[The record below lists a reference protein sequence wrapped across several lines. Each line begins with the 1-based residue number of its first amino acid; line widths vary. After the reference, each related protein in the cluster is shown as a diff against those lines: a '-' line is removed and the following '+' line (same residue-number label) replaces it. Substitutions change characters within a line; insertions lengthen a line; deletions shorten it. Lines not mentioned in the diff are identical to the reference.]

1 MTLEGLIRTGKERGA
16 SDLHLEPGL
25 PPAFRIRGSLT
36 APGEPLP
43 ARTLLAWAKE
53 IIGEHDWSEFEE
65 RWSWDA
71 SKRVS
76 GVRCRINVLR
86 TSRGVG
92 MAIRLLS
99 SAQPTLRT
107 LNLHP
112 DLSRFVAAE
121 HGLVLVSGPTG
132 SGKSSTLAALLQ
144 EINLREARHLLTVEN
159 PIEYDLIPRQSFIRQ
174 REVGRDTPSFR
185 QALLDAVRE
194 DPDVLMVGELREP
207 ETMQLTL
214 NAAETGHLVLAT
226 VHSGSVGE
234 ALQRIVAAFPS
245 ETQGAVTAQ
254 LADCLVGV
262 VCQQLRFREELK
274 IRVPEC
280 EILAASSAIRAIV
293 RQGQFFK
300 LTSALE
306 SGGPEGCWTWARYR
320 EWLARRTDW
329 YLPAKE
335 EPPEAEHSEP
345 AVTPAS
351 LPRPAPPPPPRPAVA
366 EAKTGPELSPVDD
379 GKTEDPGVLVISSP
393 EEDLDSIVSEMER
406 RAGRKKE
413 S

>member
-1 MTLEGLIRTGKERGA
+1 
-16 SDLHLEPGL
+16 
-25 PPAFRIRGSLT
+25 
-36 APGEPLP
+36 
-43 ARTLLAWAKE
+43 
-53 IIGEHDWSEFEE
+53 
-65 RWSWDA
+65 
-71 SKRVS
+71 S
-76 GVRCRINVLR
+76 GVRCRINVFR

-112 DLSRFVAAE
+112 DLSRFVAGE

-144 EINLREARHLLTVEN
+144 EINLREARHLLTVES

-174 REVGRDTPSFR
+174 REVGRDTASFR

-226 VHSGSVGE
+226 VHSGNVGE

-245 ETQGAVTAQ
+245 ESQAAVTAQ

-262 VCQQLRFREELK
+262 VCQQLRYREDLK

-293 RQGQFFK
+293 RQGNFFK

-306 SGGPEGCWTWARYR
+306 SGGPDGCWTWARYR
-320 EWLARRTDW
+320 ESLARRSDW
-329 YLPAKE
+329 YSPAKE
-335 EPPEAEHSEP
+335 EPEPERPEP
-345 AVTPAS
+345 VD
-351 LPRPAPPPPPRPAVA
+351 APPLPHPPVAKAKPQPGPR
-366 EAKTGPELSPVDD
+366 VDP
-379 GKTEDPGVLVISSP
+379 GKTEEPGVLVISSP

-406 RAGRKKE
+406 RAGRKKG

>member
-1 MTLEGLIRTGKERGA
+1 MSSQPQAVTLEGLVRLGKERGA

-25 PPAFRIRGSLT
+25 PAALRIRGALS
-36 APGEPLP
+36 PVGEPLA
-43 ARTLLAWAKE
+43 ARTVLGWANE
-53 IIGEHDWSEFEE
+53 IIGEQDWPGFEE

-71 SKRVS
+71 SQRVS
-76 GVRCRINVLR
+76 GVRCRINILR
-86 TSRGVG
+86 SPRGVG

-99 SAQPTLRT
+99 SAPPTLRT

-112 DLSRFVAAE
+112 DLVRFISAE

-144 EINLREARHLLTVEN
+144 EINLREARHLLTIES
-159 PIEYDLIPRQSFIRQ
+159 PIEYDLIPRHSFIRQ

-226 VHSGSVGE
+226 VHSGNVGE

-245 ETQGAVTAQ
+245 ESQAAVTAQ

-262 VCQQLRFREELK
+262 VCQQLRYREDLK

-293 RQGQFFK
+293 RQGNFFK

-306 SGGPEGCWTWARYR
+306 SGGPDGCWTWARYR
-320 EWLARRTDW
+320 EWLARRSDW
-329 YLPAKE
+329 YSPAKE
-335 EPPEAEHSEP
+335 EPEPERPEP
-345 AVTPAS
+345 VD
-351 LPRPAPPPPPRPAVA
+351 APPLPHPPVAKAKPQPGPR
-366 EAKTGPELSPVDD
+366 VDP
-379 GKTEDPGVLVISSP
+379 GKTEEPGVLVISSP

-406 RAGRKKE
+406 RAGRKKG